1 MAGLETADR
10 LAAAAESEARPLGL
24 WSTAALVVGHTI
36 GVGIFLT
43 PAQLI
48 GAMASPAGTLGLW
61 IASGAL
67 VLAGALTFGELAA
80 RLPQG
85 GGPYV
90 YLREAWGPRVA
101 FLYGWQSLLIMDPGV
116 IAALALGLSQYLV
129 VLFPGAAGRERWLAL
144 ATVWTLAA
152 VAMTGLQ
159 LSSRVLNGLT
169 AGKVAALLAIV
180 VGAATVG
187 SGSLSH
193 LSPFFARRAGA
204 LPMREALG
212 LGLIGAFYSFGGFWE
227 ASRVAGEV
235 RDPRRQLP
243 RALALGAAAVT
254 VLYVA
259 TTLAFL
265 YLVPPEESR
274 DSQAFARRAGEALLG
289 PAGPSVLSAVVSLS
303 VVASAL
309 ALLLMAPRV
318 YLAMSRDGL
327 FPAPL
332 AALGARTRA
341 PRRATALLAALAS
354 AYVLSGSFPQV
365 VAFFMCTALVFVALA
380 AAALFVLRRRNPAT
394 AAFRAPCYPATTVLF
409 LAFTLAVVALI
420 ALARPIPALA
430 GFVLVLAGLPF
441 YRSLAPGAPRARR
454 LEGETS

>member
-1 MAGLETADR
+1 MAEVETPR
-10 LAAAAESEARPLGL
+10 RPAAAEDSDARPLGL

-61 IASGAL
+61 LASGAL

-101 FLYGWQSLLIMDPGV
+101 FLYGWQSLLVMDPGV
-116 IAALALGLSQYLV
+116 VAALALGLSQYLV

-144 ATVWTLAA
+144 AAVWALAA
-152 VAMTGLQ
+152 VGMTGLR
-159 LSSRVLNGLT
+159 LSSRFLNGLT
-169 AGKVAALLAIV
+169 AIKVAALLAIV
-180 VGAATVG
+180 AGAATVG
-187 SGSLSH
+187 SGSLAH
-193 LSPFFARRAGA
+193 FSPFFARRAGA

-235 RDPRRQLP
+235 RDPRRLLP
-243 RALALGAAAVT
+243 RALALGTAAVT

-265 YLVPPEESR
+265 YLVPPEEAR
-274 DSQAFARRAGEALLG
+274 DPREFARRAGEALLG
-289 PAGPSVLSAVVSLS
+289 PAGPSLFSAVVSLS

-309 ALLLMAPRV
+309 ALLVMAPRV

-332 AALGARTRA
+332 AALGRRTRA

-354 AYVLSGSFPQV
+354 VYVVSGSFPQV

-380 AAALFVLRRRNPAT
+380 AAGLLVLRRRDD
-394 AAFRAPCYPATTVLF
+394 AAAPFRVPGYPATTALF
-409 LAFTLAVVALI
+409 LAFSLGVVALI

-430 GFVLVLAGLPF
+430 GFGLVLAGLPF
-441 YRSLAPGAPRARR
+441 YRVVAPGGPHARR